1 MHKAPGQ
8 KGAASMS
15 FWEEDQQEQQSFFGG
30 GAREQATPLA
40 NRLRPQELSEFSGQT
55 HLLGEGKVLRQLI
68 DQDQISSMIFW
79 GCHDRAGD
87 CSL

>member
-1 MHKAPGQ
+1 MFWEVGKRIPEVHKAPGQ

-40 NRLRPQELSEFSGQT
+40 NRLRPQ
-55 HLLGEGKVLRQLI
+55 
-68 DQDQISSMIFW
+68 
-79 GCHDRAGD
+79 
-87 CSL
+87 